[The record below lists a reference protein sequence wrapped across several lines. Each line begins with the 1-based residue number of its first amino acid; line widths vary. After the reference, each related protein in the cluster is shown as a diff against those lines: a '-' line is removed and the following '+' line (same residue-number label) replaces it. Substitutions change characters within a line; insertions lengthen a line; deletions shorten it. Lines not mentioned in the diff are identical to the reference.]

1 MRPAKTLLAAQTGAG
16 NSAAFYVPQMLN
28 ATVICSPDLA
38 GAETADIQISHD
50 DGTTWVDYQDGAAVE
65 LTATQNGLRLYGP
78 ALFRVA
84 KDATTG
90 ATGIYL
96 QE

>member
-16 NSAAFYVPQMLN
+16 NSASFYVPQMLN
-28 ATVICSPDLA
+28 ATVICSPDLGA
-38 GAETADIQISHD
+38 GETADIQISHD

-65 LTATQNGLRLYGP
+65 LTETQNAIRVYGP
-78 ALFRVA
+78 GLFRVA
-84 KDATTG
+84 KDATSG
-90 ATGIYL
+90 ATGIFL